1 MDQGSEF
8 FTKFLPERSGVF
20 IGADS
25 DSEAGA
31 ADSLARFPMLG
42 LGRAGRSHG
51 KPAMMYALGRHA
63 HASGAAGESL
73 SDSDDSERSELES
86 SEGSEELYNQQEWE
100 DMEAI
105 QVEIQDLWVD
115 AVEHEL
121 RKPESRVG
129 YSTKHIE
136 CCSYTF
142 EFEKAVR
149 NSVAYV
155 ADGSVSWK
163 AAKRTAREEL
173 YRQFCHEDDEA
184 REERFN
190 CFLAAARDS
199 YEDTSREAMDWRII

>member
-1 MDQGSEF
+1 
-8 FTKFLPERSGVF
+8 
-20 IGADS
+20 
-25 DSEAGA
+25 
-31 ADSLARFPMLG
+31 MLG

-86 SEGSEELYNQQEWE
+86 SEASKEQYNQQEWE
-100 DMEAI
+100 DMEAM
-105 QVEIQDLWVD
+105 QVETRIQDLWVD
-115 AVEHEL
+115 AMEHEL
-121 RKPESRVG
+121 RKPERRVG

-173 YRQFCHEDDEA
+173 YRQFCHEDNEA